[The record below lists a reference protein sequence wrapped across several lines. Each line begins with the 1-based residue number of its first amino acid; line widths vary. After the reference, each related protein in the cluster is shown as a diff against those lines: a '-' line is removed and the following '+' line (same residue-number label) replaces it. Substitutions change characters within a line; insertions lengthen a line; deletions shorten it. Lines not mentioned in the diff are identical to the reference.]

1 MQKLFVGT
9 RGSTQALART
19 SQVLAMLRNIAP
31 QFLYEPRV
39 IRTRGDRDE
48 RLPVGESEAPLVEDL
63 EIALKNGLID
73 LAIHHLKDFPTNPMK
88 GLALAAVPFRLDSR
102 DGYISPRY
110 PNLRSLPDGA
120 TIATSGI
127 RRKAQLLAINPTWSF
142 LELTGS
148 IERRILRLQDRSID
162 AIVVACASLDI
173 LNYGK
178 LITERLPYQVMMP
191 AAAQGAAA
199 IECREDDH
207 LLYNILGH
215 LDDPALRASVT
226 AERAYYR
233 AMLGGYRIPTGV
245 HAWMEGERL
254 FIEGVLLPPD
264 GSQRFYEILE
274 GPPFAA
280 EALGVRL
287 SRRLWSQGGQ
297 NIVEASRM

>member
-19 SQVLAMLRNIAP
+19 SQALAMLRNIAP
-31 QFLYEPRV
+31 QFIYEPRI

-63 EIALKNGLID
+63 EISLQNGLID
-73 LAIHHLKDFPTNPMK
+73 LAIHHLKDFPANPMK
-88 GLALAAVPFRLDSR
+88 GLVLAAVPFRLDSR

-120 TIATSGI
+120 HIATSGL
-127 RRKAQLLAINPTWSF
+127 RRRAQLLALNPTWSF
-142 LELTGS
+142 SELTGS

-173 LNYGK
+173 LNYGS

-191 AAAQGAAA
+191 AAAQGAAVF
-199 IECREDDH
+199 ECREDDQ
-207 LLYNILGH
+207 LLRSILGH
-215 LDDPALRASVT
+215 LDDPNIRAEVT
-226 AERAYYR
+226 AERAFYR

-245 HAWMEGERL
+245 HSWMQGERL
-254 FIEGVLLPPD
+254 FIEGVLLTPD
-264 GSQRFYEILE
+264 GSNRCYESLE

-287 SRRLWSQGGQ
+287 SRRLWSLGGE
-297 NIVEASRM
+297 NVVEASRV